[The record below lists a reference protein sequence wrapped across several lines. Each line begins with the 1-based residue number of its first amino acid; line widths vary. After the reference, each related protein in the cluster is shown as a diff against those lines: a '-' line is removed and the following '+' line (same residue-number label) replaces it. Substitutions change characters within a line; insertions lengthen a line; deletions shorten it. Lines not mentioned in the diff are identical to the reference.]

1 MAMKWPGFRQS
12 PVVSKVIRV
21 QTEDFDPGSELEQL
35 RLQNHGRAGAIV
47 SFTGLVR
54 DLNDGEN
61 ITRMTLEHYPGMT
74 EKVLADLERE
84 AQTRWELTATLISHR
99 VGPLLPDD
107 RIVFVAAASAHRQ
120 QAFRACEYLIDTLKT
135 SAPFWKKETTAGG
148 ERWVK

>member
-1 MAMKWPGFRQS
+1 M
-12 PVVSKVIRV
+12 IRV
-21 QTEDFDPGSELEQL
+21 QTADFDPGSELEQL

-54 DLNDGEN
+54 DQNDGEN
-61 ITRMTLEHYPGMT
+61 IAQMTLEHYPGMT

-84 AQTRWELTATLISHR
+84 AQARWELTATLIIHR

-107 RIVFVAAASAHRQ
+107 RIVFVAVASAHRQ
-120 QAFRACEYLIDTLKT
+120 QAFRACEHLIDTLKT
-135 SAPFWKKETTAGG
+135 RAPFWKKETTPDG

>member
-1 MAMKWPGFRQS
+1 M
-12 PVVSKVIRV
+12 IRV
-21 QTEDFDPGSELEQL
+21 QTADFDPGSELEQL

-54 DLNDGEN
+54 DLNDGER
-61 ITRMTLEHYPGMT
+61 IAQMTLEHYPGMT

-84 AQTRWELTATLISHR
+84 AQARWELTATIIIHR
-99 VGPLLPDD
+99 VGPLQPDD

-135 SAPFWKKETTAGG
+135 SAPFWKKETTPEG

>member
-1 MAMKWPGFRQS
+1 MKWPGFRQS

-35 RLQNHGRAGAIV
+35 RLQNNGRAGAIV

-61 ITRMTLEHYPGMT
+61 ITHMTLEHYPGMT

-84 AQTRWELTATLISHR
+84 AQTRWELTATLIIHR

>member
-1 MAMKWPGFRQS
+1 M
-12 PVVSKVIRV
+12 IRV
-21 QTEDFDPGSELEQL
+21 QTADFDQGNELEQL
-35 RLQNHGRAGAIV
+35 RLKNHGRAGAIV

-54 DLNDGEN
+54 DLNEGEN
-61 ITRMTLEHYPGMT
+61 IVRMTLEHYPGMT

-84 AQTRWELTATLISHR
+84 AQTRWELTATLLIHR
-99 VGPLLPDD
+99 VGPLQPDD

-135 SAPFWKKETTAGG
+135 RAPFWKKETTPAG

>member
-1 MAMKWPGFRQS
+1 MKWPGFRQS

-74 EKVLADLERE
+74 EKVLSDLERE
-84 AQTRWELTATLISHR
+84 AQTRWELTATLIIHR

-135 SAPFWKKETTAGG
+135 SAPFWKKETTPGG